1 VPSHDV
7 VFVGSGFPE
16 RVRFF
21 NAIDWSGID
30 LGLYGSWKGL
40 GLTKAIEATLPRS
53 GPVDNRTTAA
63 LYSKAKVG
71 INLYRTSK
79 GFTLTAQQHIT
90 EAHSLSPRAY
100 ELAACGAFHLSEYR
114 AEVPEVFGDLVPTF
128 RTPTEASEQIRRWLA
143 DPAGRA
149 RLAAQLPAAVAES
162 SWVERAARVIGD
174 VQSLLAVA

>member
-1 VPSHDV
+1 KVNPHVGYLRHGWHPGRHFVGVGDQHPDVPSHDV

-16 RVRFF
+16 RVQFF

-79 GFTLTAQQHIT
+79 GFTLTAQQHI
-90 EAHSLSPRAY
+90 
-100 ELAACGAFHLSEYR
+100 
-114 AEVPEVFGDLVPTF
+114 
-128 RTPTEASEQIRRWLA
+128 
-143 DPAGRA
+143 
-149 RLAAQLPAAVAES
+149 
-162 SWVERAARVIGD
+162 
-174 VQSLLAVA
+174 